1 MKHRDTTTFFSAD
14 AKCKISVGEPGYPL
28 ASVARGKQVIVG
40 ENETFQVSDHDFSKL
55 SIIPDGILV
64 HKIPENDEEVQDG
77 DGDSLNSIRM
87 SSKGQWYKGD
97 AFYSIKSMVFEG
109 STALH
114 GVVEIGTL
122 LETVHPK
129 DTPNR
134 FYLITDGGGGGD
146 RNITHVTVQK
156 YLVALF
162 RKYRFDEIIAIR
174 TAAGCSFYNPI
185 KRIHAVG
192 NLGLQ
197 GVGIMRK
204 SMGNDM
210 EH

>member
-1 MKHRDTTTFFSAD
+1 
-14 AKCKISVGEPGYPL
+14 
-28 ASVARGKQVIVG
+28 
-40 ENETFQVSDHDFSKL
+40 
-55 SIIPDGILV
+55 
-64 HKIPENDEEVQDG
+64 
-77 DGDSLNSIRM
+77 
-87 SSKGQWYKGD
+87 
-97 AFYSIKSMVFEG
+97 MVFEV
-109 STALH
+109 STALR
-114 GVVEIGTL
+114 GVIEIGTL

-134 FYLITDGGGGGD
+134 FYLITDGGGD

-174 TAAGCSFYNPI
+174 TAAGCSFYNPVE
-185 KRIHAVG
+185 RIHAVG
-192 NLGLQ
+192 HLGLQ

-210 EH
+210 ER

>member
-1 MKHRDTTTFFSAD
+1 MQ
-14 AKCKISVGEPGYPL
+14 E
-28 ASVARGKQVIVG
+28 
-40 ENETFQVSDHDFSKL
+40 
-55 SIIPDGILV
+55 
-64 HKIPENDEEVQDG
+64 DG

-109 STALH
+109 STALR

-122 LETVHPK
+122 LETVYPK
-129 DTPNR
+129 DMPNR
-134 FYLITDGGGGGD
+134 FYLITDGGGD

-156 YLVALF
+156 YLVVLF

-174 TAAGCSFYNPI
+174 TATGCSFYNPVE
-185 KRIHAVG
+185 RIHAVG

-210 EH
+210 ERLIKNRKF

>member
-1 MKHRDTTTFFSAD
+1 MKMRHSKWA
-14 AKCKISVGEPGYPL
+14 
-28 ASVARGKQVIVG
+28 
-40 ENETFQVSDHDFSKL
+40 DHDFSKL

-64 HKIPENDEEVQDG
+64 HKIPENDEEVQEDG
-77 DGDSLNSIRM
+77 DGDSLKSIRM

-97 AFYSIKSMVFEG
+97 TFYSIKPMVFEG

-129 DTPNR
+129 DMPNR
-134 FYLITDGGGGGD
+134 FYLITDGGGD
-146 RNITHVTVQK
+146 QNITHVTVQN

-174 TAAGCSFYNPI
+174 TAVGCSFYNS
-185 KRIHAVG
+185 V
-192 NLGLQ
+192 
-197 GVGIMRK
+197 
-204 SMGNDM
+204 
-210 EH
+210 E